1 MTALILAALVA
12 APVPW
17 PHVGVVGWA
26 VVHPS
31 AAVPVVA
38 AAWWARR
45 RSGWEQMTEVQY
57 LTAIAAELRSG
68 ATVRRALDM
77 AAGPKPAP
85 AFAAIGRLCRAGL
98 PAADIAESLR
108 AALPRNGIA
117 AATAFEISVETGGA
131 AAAAF
136 DELAHQA
143 AERAVLAGELRLATA
158 QARVSGL
165 IVGGLPMLMLG
176 WQAATGRLG
185 VVLATGVGR
194 YAVGVGSLLVVAG
207 GAVMWRMIVGALR

>member
-1 MTALILAALVA
+1 MLAALVT

-17 PHVGVVGWA
+17 PHLGVVGW
-26 VVHPS
+26 VLMHPS

-45 RSGWEQMTEVQY
+45 QLGREQMTEVQY

-68 ATVRRALDM
+68 ATVRRALDT
-77 AAGPKPAP
+77 AAGPDPAP
-85 AFAAIGRLCRAGL
+85 TFAAIRRLCRAGM

-108 AALPRNGIA
+108 LALPRDGVA

-165 IVGGLPMLMLG
+165 IVGGLPLVMMG
-176 WQAATGRLG
+176 WQAASGRLG

-194 YAVGVGSLLVVAG
+194 YAVGVGSLLLVAG
-207 GAVMWRMIVGALR
+207 GVVMWRMIAGALR